1 MGSWGR
7 SFHQVIIRRL
17 DFQRH
22 NPLSP
27 VKPPYALTAP
37 PPVWRRLF
45 HISACSSI
53 PILAIFVSDALM
65 VTLLA
70 VLSGLALASE
80 GARFRIPTLNRRLL
94 IWLKPL
100 LKETED
106 KRVTGATYIAL
117 SAFFAFLV
125 FDTHVAIAALFFL
138 SLGDPMAAIVGGRMG
153 GFRILGKSPWGSLA
167 FVATALAIGGIL
179 SAGGVVSFRWGLAVG
194 AVIAALVELAPL
206 PIDDNVTIPLISGGA
221 MTWMGVSAPD

>member
-1 MGSWGR
+1 MD
-7 SFHQVIIRRL
+7 FRRY
-17 DFQRH
+17 

-27 VKPPYALTAP
+27 IKPPYPVTAAP
-37 PPVWRRLF
+37 PIWRRLF
-45 HISACSSI
+45 HVTACSSI
-53 PILAIFVSDALM
+53 PLLAIFVSDALM
-65 VTLLA
+65 ITLLA
-70 VLSGLALASE
+70 VLSGVAVALE

-94 IWLKPL
+94 VWLKL
-100 LKETED
+100 LRKDTED

-117 SAFFAFLV
+117 SALFSFLV
-125 FDTHVAIAALFFL
+125 FDTDIAIAALFFL

-153 GFRILGKSPWGSLA
+153 GVRVWSKSPWGSLA

-194 AVIAALVELAPL
+194 AVVAALVELAPL
-206 PIDDNVTIPLISGGA
+206 PIDDNVTIPLISGAA